1 MQTTTLLLTLFLAFA
16 PAAQAADSNPL
27 GKVLQLIDELQ
38 AKIIKEGE
46 AEAKAFK
53 EFFEWCDDVSKNTDN
68 EIKTATDQ
76 KAKLEAAI
84 DKYSSDIE
92 VCTSNIDK
100 LAADIATQTSELN
113 EATSVREKEQAD
125 FAASEKE
132 LMDAMDALSRAVGII
147 SKEMAKNPASF
158 AQVDTSNMNGLISA
172 ISAILDAAA
181 FSSTDQKKL
190 VAFVQAQ
197 QQSKEDDGDEELGAP
212 ASKTYKSHS
221 GGILDVLEDMKDKAE
236 GQLAD
241 LRKAETASQHNYDM
255 LKQSLTDEIT
265 ADTTDMDQE
274 KSSKAA
280 AEEGKATAEGDLTVT
295 TKELAEAKEKLAHA
309 HANCMTTAS
318 DHEATMTSR
327 TEELTAIAKAEEILK
342 ETSGGAVDQT
352 YSFLQSSATLKS
364 KADLQRH
371 EVVAIVKR
379 LAKQHHSA
387 ALAQL
392 ASKINAVVRMGAS
405 SGANP
410 FNKIKG
416 LIEDMIAKLEK
427 EMGEEADEKA
437 YCDEEMTKTEA
448 KKGELEADVEKMTS
462 KIDKAAA
469 SSAALKEEVKELE
482 AELATLAR
490 EQSDMDKIRSETN
503 ADYKVAKADLELG
516 LSGVKKALTVLR
528 DYYSSAASAALM
540 QEGKFGAF
548 MQQPAMPE
556 KHTKSAGAG
565 GSIIGILEVCE
576 SDFASNLAKEETE
589 EADAQDEYEKTT
601 QSNKVSKT
609 MKDADVKYKTKEAA
623 GLDKSIA
630 EISGDRETT
639 NAELSAVLEYYS
651 KIKERCIA
659 KPESYEER
667 KTRRAAE
674 IDGLKEALSILEDE
688 TAFVQRKKR
697 GGLRGAIA
705 L

>member
-92 VCTSNIDK
+92 VCTANIDK

-113 EATSVREKEQAD
+113 EATSVREKEQAE

-280 AEEGKATAEGDLTVT
+280 AEEGKATAEIGR
-295 TKELAEAKEKLAHA
+295 
-309 HANCMTTAS
+309 AS
-318 DHEATMTSR
+318 
-327 TEELTAIAKAEEILK
+327 
-342 ETSGGAVDQT
+342 
-352 YSFLQSSATLKS
+352 
-364 KADLQRH
+364 
-371 EVVAIVKR
+371 
-379 LAKQHHSA
+379 
-387 ALAQL
+387 
-392 ASKINAVVRMGAS
+392 
-405 SGANP
+405 
-410 FNKIKG
+410 
-416 LIEDMIAKLEK
+416 
-427 EMGEEADEKA
+427 
-437 YCDEEMTKTEA
+437 C
-448 KKGELEADVEKMTS
+448 
-462 KIDKAAA
+462 
-469 SSAALKEEVKELE
+469 
-482 AELATLAR
+482 R
-490 EQSDMDKIRSETN
+490 ER
-503 ADYKVAKADLELG
+503 V
-516 LSGVKKALTVLR
+516 
-528 DYYSSAASAALM
+528 
-540 QEGKFGAF
+540 
-548 MQQPAMPE
+548 
-556 KHTKSAGAG
+556 
-565 GSIIGILEVCE
+565 
-576 SDFASNLAKEETE
+576 
-589 EADAQDEYEKTT
+589 
-601 QSNKVSKT
+601 
-609 MKDADVKYKTKEAA
+609 
-623 GLDKSIA
+623 
-630 EISGDRETT
+630 
-639 NAELSAVLEYYS
+639 
-651 KIKERCIA
+651 
-659 KPESYEER
+659 
-667 KTRRAAE
+667 
-674 IDGLKEALSILEDE
+674 
-688 TAFVQRKKR
+688 
-697 GGLRGAIA
+697 
-705 L
+705 